1 MTVNEKDPYTT
12 LNDLFKLP
20 NKTMTVLEM
29 PSHTD
34 ELILDFLF
42 HYGNQLIKENKLYE
56 NNRRN
61 QNSDKR
67 IIFRTRR

>member
-1 MTVNEKDPYTT
+1 MTVNENDPYTT

-20 NKTMTVLEM
+20 DKQMVALEM

-34 ELILDFLF
+34 ELILNFLF
-42 HYGNQLIKENKLYE
+42 HYGDQLIKENKLYE

-61 QNSDKR
+61 QNSNK
-67 IIFRTRR
+67 